1 MKEKDIFPPPSV
13 GHRPSTVESPALFY
27 HNVTISSHKSKAK
40 RGGPLTFS
48 LCVFKWKT
56 WKKENGNCRRR
67 MEKAVGALRRT
78 ERTNETTNVA
88 AFKSPPLQPYPIS
101 HEQREPVSL
110 FLHLSP
116 QFYSWVS
123 VCQTSC
129 KTQDLKSRPL
139 NYSLIVGSYV
149 TFQNRKWQ
157 SRNLPTPPLHSSVP
171 SSPKTRENP
180 STMWRI
186 SLRASSGLNFRKKK
200 KNWGPNPKRK

>member
-13 GHRPSTVESPALFY
+13 RHRPSTVESPALFY
-27 HNVTISSHKSKAK
+27 HNVTISSHKSRAK

-56 WKKENGNCRRR
+56 SKKENGNCRRK
-67 MEKAVGALRRT
+67 MEKAVGALWRT

-157 SRNLPTPPLHSSVP
+157 SRNLPAPRQFQVP
-171 SSPKTRENP
+171 
-180 STMWRI
+180 
-186 SLRASSGLNFRKKK
+186 RKLVKI
-200 KNWGPNPKRK
+200 PRQCDVPHYEPVPA